1 MGELK
6 IKVGDTH
13 TFSKQVSNEDVLAFA
28 EVSGDKNP
36 LHLDDEYASKTMF
49 KERIAH
55 GMIGAGVIS
64 AAIGM
69 GMQLASVLNID
80 PGAYHRI
87 ASIASGGLDSLPHCG
102 AVITLLAVTG
112 MNHKKSYADIGMVT
126 VVIPCIA
133 TVAVVILG
141 MMGVV

>member
-1 MGELK
+1 MSKLN

-13 TFSKQVSNEDVLAFA
+13 KFSKQISNDDVFAFA

-49 KERIAH
+49 GERIAH

-69 GMQLASVLNID
+69 GMPGVGTTYLGQSLSFKRPVKIGDTLTVELEVTNIKEKEKFD
-80 PGAYHRI
+80 I
-87 ASIASGGLDSLPHCG
+87 A
-102 AVITLLAVTG
+102 TLKTTCTNQKG
-112 MNHKKSYADIGMVT
+112 E
-126 VVIPCIA
+126 VVIEGEA
-133 TVAVVILG
+133 TVIPPRV
-141 MMGVV
+141 

>member
-69 GMQLASVLNID
+69 GM
-80 PGAYHRI
+80 PGVGTTYLGQSLSFKKPVKIGDTLTVEMEVTKITPKEKFDI
-87 ASIASGGLDSLPHCG
+87 A
-102 AVITLLAVTG
+102 TLKTICRNQNG
-112 MNHKKSYADIGMVT
+112 E
-126 VVIPCIA
+126 VVIDGEA
-133 TVAVVILG
+133 TVIPPRG
-141 MMGVV
+141 

>member
-13 TFSKQVSNEDVLAFA
+13 TFSKQVSNEDVFAFA
-28 EVSGDKNP
+28 EISGDKNP

-69 GMQLASVLNID
+69 GM
-80 PGAYHRI
+80 PGVGTTYLGQSLSFKKPVKIGDTLTVEIEVTKITPKEKFDI
-87 ASIASGGLDSLPHCG
+87 A
-102 AVITLLAVTG
+102 TLRTICRNQNG
-112 MNHKKSYADIGMVT
+112 E
-126 VVIPCIA
+126 VVIDGEA
-133 TVAVVILG
+133 TVIPPRG
-141 MMGVV
+141 